1 MNGFDGTALDRLR
14 RARGISDAEEAR
26 ELYAR
31 WAEHY
36 DDDVY
41 RALRVT
47 GSNQVSGLL
56 KAHCPP
62 SPDLAV
68 LDAGCGTGMLGSL
81 LHGIGYRLI
90 DGIDISPEMLAIARR
105 KQVYRHL
112 QEADINQSFSAPEPS
127 YDAIVS
133 AGTFVHGH
141 VGAEGFRRLFAHL
154 KTEGVMACSISMT
167 VWQSEAIPGL
177 IAALPADTLG
187 NTIEAVIPGQP
198 PDTHMLVL
206 RRRS

>member
-1 MNGFDGTALDRLR
+1 
-14 RARGISDAEEAR
+14 
-26 ELYAR
+26 
-31 WAEHY
+31 
-36 DDDVY
+36 
-41 RALRVT
+41 
-47 GSNQVSGLL
+47 
-56 KAHCPP
+56 
-62 SPDLAV
+62 
-68 LDAGCGTGMLGSL
+68 MLGSL

-112 QEADINQSFSAPEPS
+112 QEADLNQSFSAPEPS

>member
-1 MNGFDGTALDRLR
+1 MNGSDGTALDRLR

-26 ELYAR
+26 EFYAR

-36 DDDVY
+36 EDDVY
-41 RALRVT
+41 QALRVT
-47 GSNQVSGLL
+47 GSEHVARLL
-56 KAHCPP
+56 KTHCPP
-62 SPDLAV
+62 RGDFAV

-81 LHGIGYRLI
+81 LRGIGYRFI

-112 QEADINQSFSAPEPS
+112 QEADLNQSFSAPERW

-154 KTEGVMACSISMT
+154 KPEGVMACSISVP
-167 VWQSEAIPGL
+167 VWQSEAIPDL

-187 NTIEAVIPGQP
+187 NTIESVIPGQP

-206 RRRS
+206 QQQG